1 MKTKAKQTLSEA
13 VDLILWEQW
22 DPFGVNAIPAARNE
36 YSHYVR
42 SVVQLLTDGAD
53 AFKLTQ
59 HLYSLE
65 CGGNKRVP
73 HNEHLTR
80 VAEAL
85 LHAYNECA

>member
-1 MKTKAKQTLSEA
+1 MTTKAKQALSEA

-53 AFKLTQ
+53 ASKLTQ

-65 CGGNKRVP
+65 HGGRKPVTP
-73 HNEHLTR
+73 DEHLRR

-85 LHAYNECA
+85 LDVYSERA